1 MRRVPLRAFAAL
13 GAAVLSAGCGDGLL
27 AVLDVPITA
36 SADGVAL
43 QLRNGSLLPVN
54 YFVIDRNTLAFTDW
68 AACAGPTCPAIR
80 PHGSVTV
87 PYAQIAEYSTGTTEA
102 AVFWWHSV
110 PDGHGGYRADGMQSA
125 VVPILSGLP

>member
-1 MRRVPLRAFAAL
+1 MRRVPSRVFAAL
-13 GAAVLSAGCGDGLL
+13 GSAILAAGCGSGLL
-27 AVLDVPITA
+27 AVLDGPITA

-68 AACAGPTCPAIR
+68 AACAGPSCPAIPPR
-80 PHGSVTV
+80 GSVTV
-87 PYAQIAEYSTGTTEA
+87 PYAQIAEYSTSTTEA

-110 PDGHGGYRADGMQSA
+110 PDVHGGYRSDGMQSA
-125 VVPILSGLP
+125 VVPLLSGLP